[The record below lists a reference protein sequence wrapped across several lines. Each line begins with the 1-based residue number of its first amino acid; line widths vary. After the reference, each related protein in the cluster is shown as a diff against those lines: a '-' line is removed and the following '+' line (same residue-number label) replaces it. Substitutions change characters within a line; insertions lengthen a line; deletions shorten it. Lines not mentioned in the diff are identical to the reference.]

1 MRQYRLLLSSL
12 LAISALGCFT
22 SNSQAA
28 CLYEQVPL
36 HLGQTV
42 AFPVFKTPLRN
53 GPGKKVLCQ
62 AKHFR
67 GCLCH
72 AEYCNS
78 ARSVLGLVL
87 VRTWCTGL

>member
-28 CLYEQVPL
+28 CYYEQVPL
-36 HLGQTV
+36 HLGQTA
-42 AFPVFKTPLRN
+42 AFPVFKTPGRN

-62 AKHFR
+62 AKHFT
-67 GCLCH
+67 GCLCLCPF
-72 AEYCNS
+72 ATS
-78 ARSVLGLVL
+78 R
-87 VRTWCTGL
+87 